1 MSADPNQSSS
11 QSSFFGRGMFIAAW
25 VVLLLLLS
33 LVFDDKL
40 LEQFNPNQTP
50 ESRTVS
56 NRTEVILKRNR
67 QGHYVTSG
75 IINGQP
81 VTFLV
86 DTGATDVSVP
96 AHLANFLNLEAGRP
110 LRSRTANGTIT
121 VYDTNIAEL
130 AIADIVVRNVDGN
143 LNPGMQGDEILLGMS
158 VLKQLEFTQRGD
170 TLILRTL

>member
-1 MSADPNQSSS
+1 MANEQNNSSIL
-11 QSSFFGRGMFIAAW
+11 GKGMFIAAW
-25 VVLLLLLS
+25 LIALGLLS
-33 LVFDDKL
+33 VVFDEQL
-40 LEQFNPNQTP
+40 MQQFNPNQQP

-75 IINGQP
+75 VINGKN
-81 VTFLV
+81 VIFLV

-96 AHLANFLNLEAGRP
+96 AHLAEDLNLPQGRP
-110 LRSRTANGTIT
+110 LRSRTANGTVT
-121 VYDTNIAEL
+121 VYDTNIEYL
-130 AIADIVVRNVDGN
+130 AIAELMLQDVDGN
-143 LNPGMQGDEILLGMS
+143 INPGMQGNEILLGMS